1 MNKLDIAS
9 IATAFALAF
18 SAGAIAQS
26 MSKAD
31 YTSAK
36 DSIAAEYKSA
46 NKACGSMSGNTKDI
60 CVAEAKG
67 KEKVAKADLEARYTP
82 SNNNNYAVSIARA
95 DADYSVAREKCDDKA
110 GDAKTVC
117 VKDAKAAQSKA
128 TADAK
133 AEMKTAKA
141 ASKPAKE
148 ASTAPMSRKEGA
160 KESVEASVITAKV
173 QAAAPKEPSL
183 KSAAINVE
191 TNKGIGKAVYE
202 KSCKGCHAAMK
213 PKTGDK
219 EAWAPLIK
227 QGADA
232 LTASVIKGKGIM
244 PPKGTAASDADVKA
258 AVEYILSQSK

>member
-18 SAGAIAQS
+18 STGAIAQN

-31 YTSAK
+31 YKSGK

-46 NKACGSMSGNTKDI
+46 MKACGSMSGNTKDI

-67 KEKVAKADLEARYTP
+67 KEKVAKAELEARSTP
-82 SNNNNYAVSIARA
+82 SSNNNYALSIARA

-110 GDAKTVC
+110 GDAKAVC
-117 VKDAKAAQSKA
+117 VKDAKAAQTKA
-128 TADAK
+128 KADAK
-133 AEMKTAKA
+133 AEMKTANA

-148 ASTAPMSRKEGA
+148 AATASMSKKEGA
-160 KESVEASVITAKV
+160 KESVKDSVITTKGK
-173 QAAAPKEPSL
+173 AAVVEGPSL
-183 KSAAINVE
+183 KAAQINVE
-191 TNKGIGKAVYE
+191 TNKGNGKAVYE